1 MSENKY
7 EGITIQNSLGAGAKN
22 VFEIRKTYDEVFPT
36 IVGVYDFNK
45 KDNLLYGRVDLDG
58 DTVHANEYYLKPVIT
73 SRNEEILCMN
83 FVADAYEDFR
93 YSIKTQYVNRLKIDE
108 FFTTDW
114 EAERA
119 WESPHSFYDKR
130 VSDINQVFIKGNLF
144 FKNNKDSVKNMD
156 DFLKIFFND
165 FYLSTNGTLPLTKSG
180 VLCSKFYNPSST
192 GMCIEISRDSTE
204 LESVKFDKFIKSPN
218 FEFYLLTA
226 AKHGFIVDKNA
237 PWRLIA
243 NLSSPQMHKYM
254 ALYNLDNSNVFETC
268 FVKTHLYDIANLKVY
283 MRQMYD
289 YFLSISPNYTEK
301 QPVFDNQKCPADQQL
316 DKIIVKREP
325 FNMDDYN
332 LKYNDIFWLKL
343 YYRLKLTE
351 KNIQQSTSLLS
362 GEIKRIQQIY
372 NSLDFD
378 QTLDY
383 INKRIKL
390 QTS

>member
-1 MSENKY
+1 MAEDKY
-7 EGITIQNSLGAGAKN
+7 EGIIIKNSLGAGAKDI
-22 VFEIRKTYDEVFPT
+22 FEIRKVYDKVFPT

-45 KDNLLYGRVDLDG
+45 QDSLLYGRVDLDG
-58 DTVHANEYYLKPVIT
+58 DTVHANEYYLKPVVT
-73 SRNEEILCMN
+73 SRDDEILCLN

-93 YSIKTQYVNRLKIDE
+93 YSIKTQYVNKLKPDE

-119 WESPHSFYDKR
+119 WDSPHSFYDKR
-130 VSDINQVFIKGNLF
+130 VGDINQVFVKGNLF
-144 FKNNKDSVKNMD
+144 FKNNKDLIKNVD

-165 FYLSTNGTLPLTKSG
+165 FYPSTNGTLPLTKSG

-204 LESVKFDKFIKSPN
+204 LESVKFNKFIKSPN

-243 NLSSPQMHKYM
+243 NLNSPQMQKYM
-254 ALYNLDNSNVFETC
+254 ALHNLDNGNVFETC
-268 FVKTHLYDIANLKVY
+268 FVKTHIYDIPNLKVY
-283 MRQMYD
+283 MRQMYE
-289 YFLSISPNYTEK
+289 YFLSISPNYTEE
-301 QPVFDNQKCPADQQL
+301 QPVFDNEKCPADQQL
-316 DKIIVKREP
+316 NKIIVKREP
-325 FNMDDYN
+325 LKEEEYN
-332 LKYNDIFWLKL
+332 LKYDDIFWLKL
-343 YYRLKLTE
+343 YYKLKLNE

-362 GEIKRIQQIY
+362 NEIKIIKQIY

-378 QTLDY
+378 QALEY
-383 INKRIKL
+383 INNRIKS
-390 QTS
+390 QAS